1 MKNIE
6 KKSAGRMAVSALIL
20 SKPGIITSVA
30 FTGVAGMVVAAR
42 SLPPAKTVF
51 LCVLSLLLSAA
62 GAAIMNNLLDKK
74 IDSRMSRLNKRVEA
88 LRTLGDR
95 NAWAL
100 SLAMMAA
107 ALLVSLLYFNYLNAA
122 LILAAIVSYTLLYTL
137 FLKRTS
143 PFGTVLGGLPGALPV
158 LVGYTAVAPAIRL
171 DGIVVFIFM
180 MLWQPPHFWVL
191 AQKYRNDYEKAGVQV
206 LPVAFGTKYTNM
218 LILIYSLSL
227 VPLTFILWL
236 IGTNTV
242 YFAAFAGMAGAYFNY
257 LVIRSVREGGGYG
270 KAFSASI
277 IYMLLIMLG
286 IVVDILVKSL
296 TPVDRVIGPPL

>member
-1 MKNIE
+1 MEGVE
-6 KKSAGRMAVSALIL
+6 KKSAGKMAVSAVIL

-42 SLPPAKTVF
+42 SLPPAETVF

-62 GAAIMNNLLDKK
+62 GAAIMNNLLDKQ
-74 IDSRMSRLNKRVEA
+74 IDSKMSRLDKRVEA
-88 LRTLGDR
+88 LRTLGDG

-100 SLAMMAA
+100 SLAMMAV
-107 ALLVSLLYFNYLNAA
+107 ALCVSLLCFNYANAA
-122 LILAAIVSYTLLYTL
+122 LILAAILSYTLLYTL
-137 FLKRTS
+137 FLKKTS

-158 LVGYTAVAPAIRL
+158 LVGYTAVGPEIRL
-171 DGIVVFIFM
+171 DGMVVFVFM

-191 AQKYRNDYEKAGVQV
+191 AQKYRNDYERAGVRV

-242 YFAAFAGMAGAYFNY
+242 YFAVFAAAAGAYFNY

-277 IYMLLIMLG
+277 IYMLLIMTG
-286 IVVDILVKSL
+286 IVADILVKSL
-296 TPVDRVIGPPL
+296 TPVERVIGPAL

>member
-1 MKNIE
+1 MKNVE

-107 ALLVSLLYFNYLNAA
+107 ALLASLLYFNYLNAA

-191 AQKYRNDYEKAGVQV
+191 AQKYRNDYEKAGVNV

-236 IGTNTV
+236 IGANTV

>member
-1 MKNIE
+1 ME
-6 KKSAGRMAVSALIL
+6 GVERKSAGEMAVSAVIL

-30 FTGVAGMVVAAR
+30 FTGVAGMVLAAR
-42 SLPPAKTVF
+42 SLPPAETVF

-62 GAAIMNNLLDKK
+62 GAAILNNLLDKK
-74 IDSRMSRLNKRVEA
+74 IDSKMSRLDKRVEA
-88 LRTLGDR
+88 LRILGDR
-95 NAWAL
+95 NAWTL
-100 SLAMMAA
+100 SLAMMAT
-107 ALLVSLLYFNYLNAA
+107 ALCVSLLCFNHVNAA
-122 LILAAIVSYTLLYTL
+122 LILSAILSYTLLYTL

-158 LVGYTAVAPAIRL
+158 LVGYTAVGPEIRL
-171 DGIVVFIFM
+171 DGMVVFVFM

-191 AQKYRNDYEKAGVQV
+191 AQKYRNDYERAGVRV

-218 LILIYSLSL
+218 MILIYSLSL
-227 VPLTFILWL
+227 VPLTLILWL
-236 IGTNTV
+236 IGTNTA
-242 YFAAFAGMAGAYFNY
+242 YFAAFAAAAGAYFNY

-296 TPVDRVIGPPL
+296 TPVERVIGPTL

>member
-1 MKNIE
+1 MENVE

-107 ALLVSLLYFNYLNAA
+107 ALLASLLYFNYLNAA

-191 AQKYRNDYEKAGVQV
+191 AQKYRNDYEKAGVNV

-236 IGTNTV
+236 IGANTV

>member
-1 MKNIE
+1 MEDVE
-6 KKSAGRMAVSALIL
+6 KKSAGKMAVSAVIL
-20 SKPGIITSVA
+20 SKPGIIVSVA

-42 SLPPAKTVF
+42 SLPPAETVF
-51 LCVLSLLLSAA
+51 LCALSLLLSAA
-62 GAAIMNNLLDKK
+62 GAAILNNLLDKK
-74 IDSRMSRLNKRVEA
+74 IDSKMSRLDKRVEA
-88 LRTLGDR
+88 LKTLGDA

-107 ALLVSLLYFNYLNAA
+107 ALLVSLLCFNLLNAA
-122 LILAAIVSYTLLYTL
+122 LILAAILSYTLLYTL

-158 LVGYTAVAPAIRL
+158 LVGYTAVGPEIRF
-171 DGIVVFIFM
+171 DGIVVFVFM

-191 AQKYRNDYEKAGVQV
+191 AQKYRNDYERAGVQV

-227 VPLTFILWL
+227 IPLTFVLWL

-242 YFAAFAGMAGAYFNY
+242 YFAAFAAAAGAYFNY

-277 IYMLLIMLG
+277 VYMLLIMVG

-296 TPVDRVIGPPL
+296 SPVERVIGPTL